1 MVSIKDLRNYLIYK
15 EESTK
20 TLTFYFA
27 KFTTP
32 IMRRVINMF
41 EIIFGIMSIIGMIIY
56 MGLSALVQFMLMM
69 GVMSLPICLILVII
83 IKICKSLRKC

>member
-1 MVSIKDLRNYLIYK
+1 
-15 EESTK
+15 
-20 TLTFYFA
+20 
-27 KFTTP
+27 
-32 IMRRVINMF
+32 MF

-56 MGLSALVQFMLMM
+56 MGLAALVQFMLMM